1 MPDNSNNNSN
11 NDEYEKYCYMCRR
24 PESETGRL
32 FGMAE
37 NLYICPDCL
46 QKAFNTLNNNNFQ
59 FMDFSK
65 FPGFDNMNAFT
76 QMNDIPNSQKVKKKK
91 PKEEAK
97 EGKDKKD
104 EFESLTLD
112 KVPAPHKIK
121 EMLDDYVIGQE
132 YAKKVISVGVYNHY
146 KRVLTNTM
154 DDIEI
159 EKSNMLMIGPTGSGK
174 TYLVKTIAKLLNVPL
189 AITDATTLTEAGY
202 IGDDVESILS
212 RLLTVAGND
221 VEKAEKGIVFIDEI
235 DKLAKKKETH
245 SRDVSGEAVQQGL
258 LKILEGSDVEVP
270 VGSGSKNAMTPTTI
284 MNTKNILFICGGAF
298 PDLEEII
305 TNRLTKM
312 SSIGFGA
319 ELRDSYENDPQIL
332 SKVTNEDLR
341 SFGMIPE
348 FLGRLPIVFTLN
360 ALDKDMY
367 IKILKEPKNAILK
380 QYKKLLLLDEVD
392 LEFDDSAYD
401 AIADLAIERNTGARA
416 LRSIIEEFMLDIMYQ
431 IPRDDSIGRVII
443 TGDYI
448 RGKGAPIIKLRGTD

>member
-1 MPDNSNNNSN
+1 MPDNTNNNSN
-11 NDEYEKYCYMCRR
+11 DDEYEKYCYMCRR
-24 PESETGRL
+24 PESETGKL
-32 FGMAE
+32 LGMAE
-37 NLYICPDCL
+37 NIYICPDCL
-46 QKAFNTLNNNNFQ
+46 QKAFNSINNNSFQ

-76 QMNDIPNSQKVKKKK
+76 HMNDIPNSQKVKKKK
-91 PKEEAK
+91 PKEETK
-97 EGKDKKD
+97 ENKGS
-104 EFESLTLD
+104 EFENLTLD

-132 YAKKVISVGVYNHY
+132 YAKKVISVAVYNHY

-174 TYLVKTIAKLLNVPL
+174 TYMVKTIAKLLNVPL
-189 AITDATTLTEAGY
+189 AITDATSLTEAGY

-212 RLLTVAGND
+212 KLLAVAGND

-258 LKILEGSDVEVP
+258 LKILEGADVEVP
-270 VGSGSKNAMTPTTI
+270 VGSGSKNAMTPTTV
-284 MNTKNILFICGGAF
+284 MNTRNILFICGGAF

-319 ELRDSYENDPQIL
+319 ELRDTYEQDPQIL

-341 SFGMIPE
+341 TFGMIPE
-348 FLGRLPIVFTLN
+348 FLGRLPIVYTLD

-367 IKILKEPKNAILK
+367 VKILKEPKNAILK

-392 LEFDDSAYD
+392 LEFDDSAYE
-401 AIADLAIERNTGARA
+401 AIAELAMERNTGARA

-448 RGKGAPIIKLRGTD
+448 NKKGAPIIKLRGTD